1 MKAYFRVLT
10 TKWVLKSSSCFCLAK
25 KKIDK
30 ADQVCPYLP
39 ALWLRHQPCFL
50 KTLDKWKD
58 LPLFLTF
65 IGKNVG
71 DNRLWSQVISTFEGR
86 FAPPWTVK
94 NLSQLVS
101 IISPLLPRSRSCHL
115 FGTMFVYGRIDS
127 INKKM
132 GEIYRSKE
140 KVINLWWLSYIWD

>member
-1 MKAYFRVLT
+1 MGIKKFQLF
-10 TKWVLKSSSCFCLAK
+10 LLGK

-39 ALWLRHQPCFL
+39 ALWLRHQSCFL

-58 LPLFLTF
+58 LPLLLTF

-71 DNRLWSQVISTFEGR
+71 DNRFWSQVILTFEGR

-140 KVINLWWLSYIWD
+140 KSY